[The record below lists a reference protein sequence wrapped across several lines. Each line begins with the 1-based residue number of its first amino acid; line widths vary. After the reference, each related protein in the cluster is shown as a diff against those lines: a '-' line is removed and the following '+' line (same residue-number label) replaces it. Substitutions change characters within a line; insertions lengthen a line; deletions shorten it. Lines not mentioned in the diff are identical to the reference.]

1 MYYVHCPSQK
11 VFAWIFFRALCRIWL
26 VAPVLYTVFVSVVLT
41 PMSKILC
48 VVPQGHAT
56 SWYICMCYIYV
67 YTKINTCL
75 LECIHVLIGMYKLQ
89 QQIQLNNRYHS
100 CYMLRMKTANLLRSN
115 LLR

>member
-56 SWYICMCYIYV
+56 SWYICMCDIYV

-100 CYMLRMKTANLLRSN
+100 C
-115 LLR
+115 